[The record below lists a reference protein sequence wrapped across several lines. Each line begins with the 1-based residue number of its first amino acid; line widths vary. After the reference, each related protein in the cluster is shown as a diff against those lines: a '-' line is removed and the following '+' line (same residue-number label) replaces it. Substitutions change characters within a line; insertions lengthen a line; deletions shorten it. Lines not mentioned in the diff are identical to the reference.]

1 MAEGGGKAAAAA
13 GTSGGRSG
21 GQQIDAFT
29 AQEILEERRV
39 MCLEAWNQY
48 ALLGLS
54 DGTLLL
60 ASPRPADGSAG
71 SEAGGYD
78 SGSEAG
84 GRGGGSGTPAG
95 PQSAQRGQDGQP
107 KQGQPAQQE
116 AQQAQQQQPQ
126 WAAVQALRGFGKGG
140 VKQLVVARERSMLL
154 CLADDGVNAFVLAGM
169 RLKGQAGRTR
179 GASMFAWHGGS
190 DTLAVAV
197 KRRVIL
203 FKYDGLEFV
212 EQREASL
219 PDAPACMALAGGT
232 LYVGLTKRDYV
243 AIDVGTGAL
252 SQLFTTKGTA
262 PCMAVVS
269 PSEVLLGRDSSAVLY
284 GGDGRASKRG
294 ASGSSGGKGA
304 TGGRRRGGAL
314 AWSAPPAALALSAPY
329 AVAFSEGVAEARL
342 VEPLD
347 SADLWQRLPL
357 PLPAAAASLAVAP
370 SAAPDG
376 SLFVA
381 SRESGAV
388 VQLRPVS
395 FVRQAAQLL
404 QLGEHEE
411 ALAMAALAPPEQA
424 AERRQLEDLIHLAF
438 GQRLFR
444 EGAYEE
450 AMLHFGMSSLAGPLE
465 LLRLFPSLAP
475 PKLLAAAAADQ
486 AEEEQ
491 AGGGGPGAQQGAAE
505 AAAAGEQAAS
515 VEDGATSELQGE
527 AFVAAVQQLMPY
539 LLSHRSRLAAAA
551 ASPAQQREQQQEQQ
565 LEEGRRHA
573 GPRQQT
579 PAAAA
584 AAIEAAQD
592 PGPSPTTRA
601 VLAQRR
607 LQGSA
612 TATLL
617 DTALLLALLALP
629 DSGALLRFVQRPNCV
644 DLEAGEAALR
654 SLGRY
659 SELVAL
665 YQTKGRH
672 AAALELLHALS
683 QGPEQLPA
691 APQGASAELRG
702 LPGVWAAV
710 KYVCHMPEGERDLSL
725 ISTHAKWI
733 LRADPDAG
741 LEMFSNMQPP
751 LPPSAALPML
761 TSYAPHLAGPY
772 LEGALA
778 SGAAPPEQ
786 YEQELARIYL
796 ERLVGGTSGTSGTS
810 GTAGGAAAAAAA
822 AEGACGEGEGAAGEA
837 PPESLPEYGKLR
849 QLILGS
855 RFLDYEAL
863 LRVMPQHRLL
873 EVRAALLERLGRHTE
888 ALRILVHRL
897 RSAPQAEAYCDRVY
911 QRRQLALRERHRA
924 DLAAALRRQRQQREA
939 AAAATAGGAP
949 AAALYGCSS
958 ASTARSLQFEGSTA
972 GFLATPAAGSGAA
985 ATKLQPVLSSSSSEG
1000 GADIYLLLVQVL
1012 LEEED
1017 ASGGFR
1023 PVQRAPDHAV
1033 WGEVACLL
1041 SRKRDAIPPLR
1052 ALGLLP
1058 GEVALPL
1065 PFLEGALW
1073 GAGERR
1079 RSAAVARSLRRA
1091 EHVGL
1096 LGQLADAQQRSIL
1109 LTPERNCSICYKRVG
1124 TAALVAFPSGLLA
1137 HYSCWRRASSG
1148 TGQQGAAGAAVNGG
1162 SAAREWR

>member
-1 MAEGGGKAAAAA
+1 MAEGGSKPAAASQG
-13 GTSGGRSG
+13 GTG

-29 AQEILEERRV
+29 ARQIFREGRIS
-39 MCLEAWNQY
+39 CLEAWDQY

-54 DGTLLL
+54 DGTLVL
-60 ASPRPADGSAG
+60 ASPRPAGSKPGRQESSREAEGRGSAG
-71 SEAGGYD
+71 GTSAGNR
-78 SGSEAG
+78 S
-84 GRGGGSGTPAG
+84 T
-95 PQSAQRGQDGQP
+95 QDELQLPG
-107 KQGQPAQQE
+107 QQE
-116 AQQAQQQQPQ
+116 QLVQQGQQQQQDEQQQGEQQ
-126 WAAVQALRGFGKGG
+126 WAAVQALRGFGQGG
-140 VKQLVVARERSMLL
+140 VKQLVVAGERSMLL
-154 CLADDGVNAFVLAGM
+154 CLAEDGVNAFVLPSL

-197 KRRVIL
+197 KRRVLL

-212 EQREASL
+212 EQREVAL
-219 PDAPACMALAGGT
+219 PDAPACMVLAGGT
-232 LYVGLTKRDYV
+232 LYIGLAKRDYV
-243 AIDVGTGAL
+243 AIDVGTGTL
-252 SQLFTTKGTA
+252 SQLFTSKGA
-262 PCMAVVS
+262 GPCVAAVS
-269 PSEVLLGRDSSAVLY
+269 PSEVLLCKDSSSVLY
-284 GGDGRASKRG
+284 GSDGRPARRR
-294 ASGSSGGKGA
+294 GSSGGGSSRGA
-304 TGGRRRGGAL
+304 ASSQGGGSI
-314 AWSAPPAALALSAPY
+314 AWSSPPAALAMSAPY
-329 AVAFSEGVAEARL
+329 AVAFAAGAAEARL

-347 SADLWQRLPL
+347 STDLWQRVAL
-357 PLPAAAASLAVAP
+357 PLPAPAAALSIAP
-370 SAAPDG
+370 STAPDG
-376 SLFVA
+376 SVFAA
-381 SRESGAV
+381 SRETGV
-388 VQLRPVS
+388 VMQLRPVS
-395 FVRQAAQLL
+395 FVRQAEQLL

-411 ALAMAALAPPEQA
+411 ALAMAALAEQSA
-424 AERRQLEDLIHLAF
+424 RRRHLEDRVHLAF

-475 PKLLAAAAADQ
+475 PKLLAAAAAEQ
-486 AEEEQ
+486 AEEEEGEGVQ
-491 AGGGGPGAQQGAAE
+491 GPEGRRGGGEEAQSGVGG
-505 AAAAGEQAAS
+505 AAGEP
-515 VEDGATSELQGE
+515 QGD
-527 AFVAAVQQLMPY
+527 AFVAAVQQLTPY

-551 ASPAQQREQQQEQQ
+551 ASHTPPRQHQQQRSDGDQSHA
-565 LEEGRRHA
+565 EG
-573 GPRQQT
+573 GPRT
-579 PAAAA
+579 PGTTATMAAAP
-584 AAIEAAQD
+584 E
-592 PGPSPTTRA
+592 PSPSSRA

-607 LQGSA
+607 LEGSA
-612 TATLL
+612 TAALL

-629 DSGALLRFVQRPNCV
+629 DSGALLRFVERPNCV

-654 SLGRY
+654 SAGRY

-672 AAALELLHALS
+672 AAALELLHTLS
-683 QGPEQLPA
+683 QSPERLPA
-691 APQGASAELRG
+691 PPQGASAELRG

-725 ISTHAKWI
+725 VSTHAKWI
-733 LRADPDAG
+733 LAADPDAG

-761 TSYAPHLAGPY
+761 TSYAPRLAGPY
-772 LEGALA
+772 LEAALA
-778 SGAAPPEQ
+778 SGAAPPDR

-796 ERLVGGTSGTSGTS
+796 EIL
-810 GTAGGAAAAAAA
+810 AGAAGAATAAA
-822 AEGACGEGEGAAGEA
+822 AEAGAPAGAEGAADGVGA

-855 RFLDYEAL
+855 RFLDCEAL
-863 LRVMPQHRLL
+863 LRVVPQRRLL

-888 ALRILVHRL
+888 ALRIFVHGL
-897 RSAPQAEAYCDRVY
+897 RSPTQAEAYCDRVY
-911 QRRQLALRERHRA
+911 QRRQLALREQRRA
-924 DLAAALRRQRQQREA
+924 ELAAALRRQRRQDEA
-939 AAAATAGGAP
+939 AAAAAVGGPAP
-949 AAALYGCSS
+949 ASGRV
-958 ASTARSLQFEGSTA
+958 ARPARGLQFEGPGA
-972 GFLATPAAGSGAA
+972 GSLAALTAGSGAA
-985 ATKLQPVLSSSSSEG
+985 PSKLQPALVRSSSED
-1000 GADIYLLLVQVL
+1000 GADIYLLLVQAL

-1017 ASGGFR
+1017 GAGGFR

-1058 GEVALPL
+1058 GEVALSSAL

-1079 RSAAVARSLRRA
+1079 RSAAVARSLRRS
-1091 EHVGL
+1091 EHVRL
-1096 LGQLADAQQRSIL
+1096 LGQLADARQRSVL

-1148 TGQQGAAGAAVNGG
+1148 TGQATAAAGEANGG
-1162 SAAREWR
+1162 STARGWH